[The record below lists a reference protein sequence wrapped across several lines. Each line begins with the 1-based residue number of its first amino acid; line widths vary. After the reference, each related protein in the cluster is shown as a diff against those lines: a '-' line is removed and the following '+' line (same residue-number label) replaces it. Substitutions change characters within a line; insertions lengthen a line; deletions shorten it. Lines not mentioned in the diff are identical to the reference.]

1 MGFKKTFLLFLILI
15 VLGGY
20 YYLFERGFTEGKG
33 RAEKAQKAPELK
45 KIFNFLREDIIDV
58 RISRGSSENIH
69 YQRNS
74 KGWQM
79 VEPQLIQGDASSL
92 DGFLEDVQNISEV
105 ESVSE
110 HPVSVTEFGLDN
122 PSFTIVMKAKGSIPP
137 KTLFLGND
145 HPTHT
150 TIYARTSDSLR
161 VFIVGSL
168 VRWDIDKEFDNL
180 KNKRGPFFKTGQ

>member
-1 MGFKKTFLLFLILI
+1 MSFKKTFLFSLILI
-15 VLGGY
+15 AFGGY
-20 YYLFERGFTEGKG
+20 YYFFERGFMERKG
-33 RAEKAQKAPELK
+33 EAEKTQKAPELK
-45 KIFNFLREDIIDV
+45 KIFNFPREDIIDI
-58 RISRGSSENIH
+58 RISRGSAEHIH
-69 YQRNS
+69 YQRNK

-79 VEPQLIQGDASSL
+79 VEPLLIQGNASAL

-110 HPVSVTEFGLDN
+110 HSLNMAEFGLDN
-122 PSFTIVMKAKGSIPP
+122 PSLAIAMKAKGSIPP

-161 VFIVGSL
+161 VFMVGSL
-168 VRWDIDKEFDNL
+168 VRWVIDKECENL
-180 KNKRGPFFKTGQ
+180 KNKRGPFFGTVK